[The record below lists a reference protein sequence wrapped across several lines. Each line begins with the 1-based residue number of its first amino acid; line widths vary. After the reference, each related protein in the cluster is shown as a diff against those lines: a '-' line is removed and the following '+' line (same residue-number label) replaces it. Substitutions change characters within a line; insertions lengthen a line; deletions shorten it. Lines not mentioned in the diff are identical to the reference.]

1 MQERVAQLPELL
13 GQLPRASKK
22 DVDVVYIIQAL
33 DGGPV
38 KIGHS
43 TREGVTNRLR
53 TLQTGNAQQLVIR
66 ALFSGGMWL
75 EKALH
80 EFFAESRLK
89 GEWFSLTP
97 ELLAMCPEADVGR

>member
-1 MQERVAQLPELL
+1 MHQRLEQLPELL
-13 GQLPRASKK
+13 GQLPRATKK

-43 TREGVTNRLR
+43 TRQGAERRLNE
-53 TLQTGNAQQLVIR
+53 LQTGNAQQLTIR
-66 ALFSGGMWL
+66 ALYSGGMWL
-75 EKALH
+75 ERALH
-80 EFFAESRLK
+80 EFFAKSRIR